1 MKKHSLPLLLTF
13 LLAPALATVA
23 AAQTVD
29 EIVEKHLAA
38 TGGRDALGKLTTRK
52 ATGMITITM
61 PNGDL
66 SGPVELYSKAPNKTR
81 AVMSLDLSALGVAEK
96 MTLDQKFDGTAGWA
110 LNSLQ
115 GDNEITGNQLDNMKN
130 SVFPSQLLNYKE
142 TGLKVELLPRETL
155 AGKSVIVLLVTPK
168 VGSVARVF
176 MDAESF
182 LVVRTTAKVNV
193 PQAGGD
199 MEQTADLS
207 DYRAIDGVKVPL
219 MTVNSTPI
227 QTVTIKLDTVAHNV
241 IIDNAMFSLVK

>member
-29 EIVEKHLAA
+29 EIVEKHLTAM
-38 TGGRDALGKLTTRK
+38 GGRDALGKLTTRK
-52 ATGMITITM
+52 ATGMITITT

-110 LNSLQ
+110 LNSLE

>member
-1 MKKHSLPLLLTF
+1 MNKHSLPLLLTF

-52 ATGMITITM
+52 ATGMITITT

-130 SVFPSQLLNYKE
+130 SVFPGQLLNYKE

>member
-1 MKKHSLPLLLTF
+1 MKKHTLPLLLSL
-13 LLAPALATVA
+13 LLAPALVTVA

-29 EIVEKHLAA
+29 EVVEKHLAA
-38 TGGRDALGKLTTRK
+38 MGGRDALSKLTTRK
-52 ATGMITITM
+52 ATGAITITT

-66 SGPVELYSKAPNKTR
+66 SGPVELYSKLPNKTR
-81 AVMSLDLSALGVAEK
+81 AVMKLDLSALGVAEP
-96 MTLDQKFDGTAGWA
+96 MILDQKFDGIAGWA

-115 GDNEITGNQLDNMKN
+115 GDTEITGNQLDNMKG
-130 SVFPSQLLNYKE
+130 SVFPNQLLNYKE

-168 VGSVARVF
+168 VGSVAHVY

-199 MEQTADLS
+199 IEQTADLS
-207 DYRAIDGVKVPL
+207 DYRAIDGIKVPF
-219 MTVNSTPI
+219 MTVNSTSI

-241 IIDNAMFSLVK
+241 AIDDAMFRAVK

>member
-52 ATGMITITM
+52 ATGMITITT

-130 SVFPSQLLNYKE
+130 SVFPGQLLNYKE